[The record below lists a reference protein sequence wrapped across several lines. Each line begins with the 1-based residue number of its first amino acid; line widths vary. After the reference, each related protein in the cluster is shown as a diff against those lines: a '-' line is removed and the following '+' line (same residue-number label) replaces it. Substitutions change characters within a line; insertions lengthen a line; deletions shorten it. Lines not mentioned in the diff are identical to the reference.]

1 MMNLVLQTCA
11 TVGNRIRT
19 YGGMIRFSHTVF
31 ALPFALSA
39 AILAGRSTPLA
50 FRDLFWVLVAMAS
63 ARSSAMGVNRIADA
77 SIDEKNPRTADREIP
92 SKKLSYSSAAVFVVA
107 SSALF
112 ILSAAMLGRLCLYL
126 SGPVLLVL
134 FFYSYTKRFTWLCHL
149 YLGFAISLAPV
160 GAWIAIAD
168 TFSWPV
174 ALLSLALLTYI
185 AGFDILYACQD
196 VDFDK
201 KEGLYSIPARFGVKN
216 ALLVSSIIHS
226 VSFLAFLAFY
236 FAFDMGP
243 IYLASVFLI
252 GVFLFIEQRMVNP
265 EDLSRI
271 NVAFFHM
278 NSLVSVTLL
287 IGVFFDELL

>member
-11 TVGNRIRT
+11 AVGNRIRI

-50 FRDLFWVLVAMAS
+50 FRDLFWILVAMAS

-77 SIDEKNPRTADREIP
+77 VIDSKNPRTAAREIP
-92 SKKLSYSSAAVFVVA
+92 SKKLSYSSAVAFVVV

-126 SGPVLLVL
+126 SIPVLLVL
-134 FFYSYTKRFTWLCHL
+134 FLYSYTKRFTWLCHI

-168 TFSWPV
+168 TFSWPIG
-174 ALLSLALLTYI
+174 LLSLALLAYI
-185 AGFDILYACQD
+185 AGFDVLYACQD
-196 VDFDK
+196 ADFDK
-201 KEGLYSIPARFGVKN
+201 KEGLHSIPARFGVKN
-216 ALLVSSIIHS
+216 ALIVSSVIHLAS
-226 VSFLAFLAFY
+226 FLSFLAFH

-243 IYLASVFLI
+243 IYLTSVFLI
-252 GVFLFIEQRMVNP
+252 GLFLFIEQRLVKP
-265 EDLSRI
+265 EDLSRLD
-271 NVAFFHM
+271 VAFFHM

-287 IGVFFDELL
+287 LGVFFDELV